1 MPLNSRQQVLTTPPE
16 PDEDEDEDD
25 PEADDAL

>member
-1 MPLNSRQQVLTTPPE
+1 MPANDTPQCAVPPPE

-25 PEADDAL
+25 PETDDAL